1 MTPPHQPPDHEP
13 QEPHFESKPL
23 LPAMLAVAHADTPA
37 NRHILYQALLATW
50 FVVPVREMPAAR
62 PGFHDMDP
70 DTPAN
75 FSLEHDSD
83 GNPVLPVFTDEE
95 ALRNW
100 NKDIPWI
107 AMRGEGFFRAVAAT
121 EAGDVVINPYEPEN
135 PASKMIRPGGR
146 VARWEFELLAQGL
159 NPQDNMDEESSS
171 VLLATPKEMPAPAF
185 FQALCAVAKAIPSV
199 EAIYF
204 SQIMFSETMF
214 SQTTDAR
221 GGSRRGLAVD
231 FAEGTSEGAIRQA
244 LDELDRCVRP
254 LLATS
259 ELLDLFSSSSDLGQA
274 ISRNGQKFYQRQ
286 SP

>member
-1 MTPPHQPPDHEP
+1 
-13 QEPHFESKPL
+13 
-23 LPAMLAVAHADTPA
+23 MLAVAHADTPA

-75 FSLEHDSD
+75 FSLEHDNE

-95 ALRNW
+95 ALCNW
-100 NKDIPWI
+100 NKNIPWI

-121 EAGDVVINPYEPEN
+121 EASDVVINPYEPEN

-159 NPQDNMDEESSS
+159 DPQDNMDEESSS

-185 FQALCAVAKAIPSV
+185 FQALCAAAKAIPSV

-204 SQIMFSETMF
+204 SQTMGV
-214 SQTTDAR
+214 R

-244 LDELDRCVRP
+244 LDELDRSVRP